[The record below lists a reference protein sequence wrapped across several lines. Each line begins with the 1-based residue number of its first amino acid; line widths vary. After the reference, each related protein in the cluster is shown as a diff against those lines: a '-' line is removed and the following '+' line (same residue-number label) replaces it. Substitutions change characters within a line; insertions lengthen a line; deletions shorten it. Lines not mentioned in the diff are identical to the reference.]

1 MPETQEPA
9 EAVKSIDAG
18 GGVQS
23 LHRAIAILQ
32 VVAHSR
38 QGIGLADLCKEVG
51 LHTSTAFHLA
61 KTLVTLGLLR
71 QEQDSKR
78 YRVGSRLFSLASGAL
93 DERELLDISMPVLTS
108 LAEDTGENSHIAVR
122 SGQDIFIV
130 GKCDGTA
137 SIRLAERVGT
147 ARPPHATAL
156 GKMLM
161 SALQP
166 AQLDKLIGSITLN
179 QITPKTIVDPQL
191 LKKEIENT
199 ARNAIA
205 FDDGEFDP
213 DVRCLA
219 APVYDFRGQ
228 MIAAIGISAPMW
240 RMGLNRVG
248 DVSAVVINSANN
260 LSTLLG
266 YTEEVRE
273 AKAKPKKNAS
283 HVPGSVNSLR

>member
-1 MPETQEPA
+1 MSETQETETA
-9 EAVKSIDAG
+9 KTTESG

-32 VVAHSR
+32 AVVHSKN
-38 QGIGLADLCKEVG
+38 GIGLAELCKEVG

-61 KTLVTLGLLR
+61 KTLVTLGVIR
-71 QEQDSKR
+71 QEPDTKR

-93 DERELLDISMPVLTS
+93 DELELLDVAMPVLTS
-108 LAEDTGENSHIAVR
+108 LAEETGENSHIAVR
-122 SGQDIFIV
+122 AGQDIFVI
-130 GKCDGTA
+130 GRCDGTA

-156 GKMLM
+156 GKMLL

-166 AQLDKLIGSITLN
+166 AQLEKLVGTLQLN
-179 QITPKTIVDPQL
+179 RITPKTIIDPEL
-191 LKKEIENT
+191 LKTEVANVG
-199 ARNAIA
+199 RNGIA
-205 FDDGEFDP
+205 FDDGEFDS

-219 APVYDFRGQ
+219 APVFDFRGQ

-240 RMGLNRVG
+240 RMGLNKVG
-248 DVSAVVINSANN
+248 DVSAVVIRAANE

-266 YTEEVRE
+266 YSERVGEI
-273 AKAKPKKNAS
+273 KAKSRERVAS
-283 HVPGSVNSLR
+283 RKQAQVS